1 MHIQAGTNSNRSQ
14 QCDIHN
20 DIWGNTLLFL
30 LAEGTN
36 ESWLHPLLLWNR
48 ARDCSMQ
55 RTADL
60 RWFCCYLIN
69 KIHYQQRQK
78 RGTSNN
84 LHFSFGLC
92 LLSPYSQP
100 LPPIVSCGAE
110 IAVQAHLFPRRQP
123 RPRLDPSGHLIT
135 EGWKFAAPQLSNF
148 LVLRNATVF
157 QTAFSSRRKDPENR
171 PPATGPLWQVAS
183 APQSNCQI
191 KQTLDDWAEAAEVS
205 NHSDSS
211 GSKINISAAP
221 VLQGWALL
229 AKSWGQQCHRKGH
242 PTTTVTASNSLRVLS
257 NPNKEELAFKTPH
270 FTFLKAHSLRPKFKS
285 LRSPWPN
292 IFALPWQKVRAS
304 QPSDRR
310 KFRIKSQK
318 KEDADARKGRESRDS
333 LCFSNDLRLRRVEK

>member
-123 RPRLDPSGHLIT
+123 RPRLDPSDSIWTPDHWRMKVCSSAV
-135 EGWKFAAPQLSNF
+135 EQLSSPQK
-148 LVLRNATVF
+148 RN
-157 QTAFSSRRKDPENR
+157 S
-171 PPATGPLWQVAS
+171 L
-183 APQSNCQI
+183 
-191 KQTLDDWAEAAEVS
+191 
-205 NHSDSS
+205 
-211 GSKINISAAP
+211 
-221 VLQGWALL
+221 
-229 AKSWGQQCHRKGH
+229 
-242 PTTTVTASNSLRVLS
+242 SNSLLF
-257 NPNKEELAFKTPH
+257 KEEKTQRIGHQQLGHCGKWHQHLSPTAKSSRLLTIGLKRLKCPTIQILLA
-270 FTFLKAHSLRPKFKS
+270 PK
-285 LRSPWPN
+285 
-292 IFALPWQKVRAS
+292 
-304 QPSDRR
+304 
-310 KFRIKSQK
+310 
-318 KEDADARKGRESRDS
+318 
-333 LCFSNDLRLRRVEK
+333 